1 MNFDLVIRNA
11 DIATASERFV
21 SDIGIAAGR
30 IAALGERLPK
40 GTREIDASGFLVLPG
55 GVDSHCHIDQ
65 RTSQGLVTADDFE
78 SGTIS
83 AAFGGTTTIMSFA
96 AQHKGQSVRAVV
108 NDYHSRAEG
117 KAIIDYTF
125 HLIISDAGEQTIGQE
140 LPALIKDGYTSL
152 KIYMTYEALRLPDRQ
167 FLEVLDVAG
176 REGAIAMVHAENHE
190 LVDWLTDRLL
200 RDGKTAMRYHA
211 AARPAL
217 AENEAT
223 NRAITFA
230 EAVGVRILIVHVSSD
245 EAMSTIRR
253 AQDRGVPILAETCP
267 QYLFLTASDLDREAF
282 EGAKY
287 CCTPPPRSSADQAA
301 LWRGIANGTFQVISS
316 DHSAFRFD
324 DPKGKKVAGASAP
337 FNRVP
342 QGVPGIEV
350 RLPLLFSE
358 GVMKNRITLQQFVS
372 LTATAP
378 AAIYGLAQ
386 RKGTIAI
393 GADADIALWDP
404 TREVTIDI
412 DNLHDRMDYT
422 PYQGMT
428 ITGWPTTVL
437 SRGEIV
443 CQDGR
448 LLARSGRG
456 KFLRRA
462 PFSR

>member
-1 MNFDLVIRNA
+1 
-11 DIATASERFV
+11 
-21 SDIGIAAGR
+21 
-30 IAALGERLPK
+30 
-40 GTREIDASGFLVLPG
+40 
-55 GVDSHCHIDQ
+55 
-65 RTSQGLVTADDFE
+65 
-78 SGTIS
+78 
-83 AAFGGTTTIMSFA
+83 
-96 AQHKGQSVRAVV
+96 
-108 NDYHSRAEG
+108 
-117 KAIIDYTF
+117 
-125 HLIISDAGEQTIGQE
+125 
-140 LPALIKDGYTSL
+140 ALIKDGYTSL

-287 CCTPPPRSSADQAA
+287 CCTPPPRSSTDQAA

-342 QGVPGIEV
+342 QGVPGLEV

-428 ITGWPTTVL
+428 ITGWPITVL